1 MTRYIIIF
9 GYLILIAGLG
19 SLFARQKN
27 TENFFLAGRSMHWL
41 PVALSYVASLISAV
55 FFMWAPQ
62 YTYQYAM
69 LPAAGE
75 ILIVMFAV
83 PVIILIF
90 LPLYVKI
97 GSVTIYEFLERR
109 YSLGIR
115 MIGSVLFLLNRFRWM
130 GMVIYVPSMVLSFLT
145 GIPLW
150 KLVLVM
156 GTLTTI
162 YTCLGGMKAVIWTDV
177 VQFCI
182 FATGMFLVLFVI
194 AGRIDGGIIG
204 TIRQGVDLGKIKFF
218 RWGWDLDTPNTWLMA
233 FGAIY
238 GFSNFAADQI
248 VMQRFL
254 SAKSLKQSIIGFSAA
269 CGINFVMIFLMFL
282 IGAFLFVFYQ
292 NYPGA
297 LPADLGLDHIYPH
310 FIKTELPMV
319 LGSFLIA
326 AIMAASM
333 SSIDSGLNSVSA
345 VLVTDYFQRLSKK
358 RRSDEYYLRL
368 SRILVI
374 VLGII
379 VTMVGLVVH
388 KIGKNFLE
396 TIMFTVSWFMP
407 PVSAT
412 FFLGAVSKRVNVH
425 GAIAAFILCPAIM
438 IILTYATS
446 IPAWTFMIIGM
457 TLAFIIGYLGSFL
470 GPKPSPENLRYTI
483 WNMKSQN
490 DLKKE
495 ADKQ

>member
-150 KLVLVM
+150 KNR
-156 GTLTTI
+156 
-162 YTCLGGMKAVIWTDV
+162 C
-177 VQFCI
+177 
-182 FATGMFLVLFVI
+182 
-194 AGRIDGGIIG
+194 
-204 TIRQGVDLGKIKFF
+204 
-218 RWGWDLDTPNTWLMA
+218 
-233 FGAIY
+233 
-238 GFSNFAADQI
+238 
-248 VMQRFL
+248 
-254 SAKSLKQSIIGFSAA
+254 
-269 CGINFVMIFLMFL
+269 
-282 IGAFLFVFYQ
+282 
-292 NYPGA
+292 
-297 LPADLGLDHIYPH
+297 
-310 FIKTELPMV
+310 
-319 LGSFLIA
+319 
-326 AIMAASM
+326 
-333 SSIDSGLNSVSA
+333 
-345 VLVTDYFQRLSKK
+345 
-358 RRSDEYYLRL
+358 
-368 SRILVI
+368 
-374 VLGII
+374 
-379 VTMVGLVVH
+379 
-388 KIGKNFLE
+388 
-396 TIMFTVSWFMP
+396 
-407 PVSAT
+407 
-412 FFLGAVSKRVNVH
+412 
-425 GAIAAFILCPAIM
+425 
-438 IILTYATS
+438 
-446 IPAWTFMIIGM
+446 
-457 TLAFIIGYLGSFL
+457 
-470 GPKPSPENLRYTI
+470 
-483 WNMKSQN
+483 
-490 DLKKE
+490 
-495 ADKQ
+495 